1 MTLELGGKD
10 PMLVLRDADFDR
22 AVEGAAWGSFANC
35 GQVCVGIERI
45 YVARELHARF
55 VDALVERARA
65 LRIGRGDDRRTRTS
79 AR

>member
-1 MTLELGGKD
+1 
-10 PMLVLRDADFDR
+10 MLVLRDADLER

-55 VDALVERARA
+55 VDALAERARA
-65 LRIGRGDDRRTRTS
+65 LRIGRGDDRRTPTS